1 VEGAFYVWK
10 KTEIEQ
16 ILTADEARI
25 FCHHYSVDVTGNV
38 HSDPHQEFTG
48 KNILFNPF
56 TVEQTAEQLSVSA
69 EEVRRLLV
77 SSRQKLFVAR
87 KNRYRPLRDDK
98 VLTSWNGLMIGACAR
113 GASAL
118 NNKNY
123 LQAAERAAKFVYAT
137 LYDREKKTLFRR
149 FRDGEVKFE
158 AHLDDYAFVVSGLID
173 LYGASFDPHWLQ
185 WAEELTGSMIT
196 LFWDSAEGGFFDMS
210 GKDPSILVRMKEAYD
225 GAEPTGNSVAVMNL
239 LQLFHFTNNEQ
250 LLSYA
255 VKSLKYFCALL
266 EQSPQIMPRMM
277 AAVEY
282 FLAVPEHLVIT
293 VQNVDDAKQMIDIAS
308 AVFRP
313 YMNIVMMDEQ
323 GKKIFVSRFPFMSE
337 MVSKNGRA
345 TAYLCMDHMCQQPT
359 VEPEELLRLLDHN

>member
-1 VEGAFYVWK
+1 
-10 KTEIEQ
+10 
-16 ILTADEARI
+16 
-25 FCHHYSVDVTGNV
+25 
-38 HSDPHQEFTG
+38 
-48 KNILFNPF
+48 
-56 TVEQTAEQLSVSA
+56 
-69 EEVRRLLV
+69 
-77 SSRQKLFVAR
+77 
-87 KNRYRPLRDDK
+87 
-98 VLTSWNGLMIGACAR
+98 
-113 GASAL
+113 
-118 NNKNY
+118 
-123 LQAAERAAKFVYAT
+123 
-137 LYDREKKTLFRR
+137 
-149 FRDGEVKFE
+149 
-158 AHLDDYAFVVSGLID
+158 
-173 LYGASFDPHWLQ
+173 
-185 WAEELTGSMIT
+185 
-196 LFWDSAEGGFFDMS
+196 
-210 GKDPSILVRMKEAYD
+210 
-225 GAEPTGNSVAVMNL
+225 
-239 LQLFHFTNNEQ
+239 LFHFTNNEQ

-293 VQNVDDAKQMIDIAS
+293 VQNVDDAKQMIDIVS